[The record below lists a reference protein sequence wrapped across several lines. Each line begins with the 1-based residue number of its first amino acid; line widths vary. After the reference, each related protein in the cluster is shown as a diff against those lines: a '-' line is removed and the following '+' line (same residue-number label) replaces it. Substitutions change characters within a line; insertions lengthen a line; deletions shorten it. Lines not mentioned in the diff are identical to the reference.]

1 MDDHDLTVNVIIAH
15 GLLVDDS
22 WMILSWEIFG
32 LIHEDFSHEI
42 YGLWFIK
49 KYVVKP
55 IL

>member
-32 LIHEDFSHEI
+32 LTHEDFSHEI

-49 KYVVKP
+49 K
-55 IL
+55 ICC